1 MARSSRKT
9 QGKIAGGGSEKSGT
23 CLTLV
28 RQPRY
33 SLEEL
38 LAGYNSD
45 KPISEQE
52 RQWMDAPPAG
62 NESF

>member
-9 QGKIAGGGSEKSGT
+9 QGKIAGGGSDKSGK
-23 CLTLV
+23 CFTLV

-45 KPISEQE
+45 QPISEQE
-52 RQWMDAPPAG
+52 SQWMEAPPAG
-62 NESF
+62 NETF